1 MPRLAS
7 DLDANS
13 NRISNL
19 AIAFEPADAVRLDYV
34 TALEA
39 RLESA
44 QIQLLNYAQL
54 LSVLNQELQVLKSQS
69 SQQNTKVSVVLA
81 AIEPANIQL
90 GGQIA
95 IQGVGLVAGDRVLL
109 ANQVNPVENGIY
121 VVRSGAWQRSADA
134 DQSAEFAIPF
144 EVEVLEG
151 DKAGL
156 WRMKAAPVPV
166 VLGTTPLYFEQLSS
180 TSQPRIL
187 PVERGG
193 TGADNPR
200 SARFNLG
207 CVEQI
212 SYDFVGDGVN
222 TTFRLTHGLN
232 QIYPIVRVFDRQQ
245 PKSLLIVDEY
255 PIDEDTIEI
264 VFAQAPP
271 ANSIAVTILGT
282 KNPEVISQYSP

>member
-1 MPRLAS
+1 MPRLVAE
-7 DLDANS
+7 LDAGT
-13 NRISNL
+13 NRITNLAQPIESSDAVRFDYVQTLEANVTRLVQLMAVLRSEIDALKSSGPIGASRKASVVVASVEPINL
-19 AIAFEPADAVRLDYV
+19 AIARL
-34 TALEA
+34 
-39 RLESA
+39 
-44 QIQLLNYAQL
+44 
-54 LSVLNQELQVLKSQS
+54 
-69 SQQNTKVSVVLA
+69 
-81 AIEPANIQL
+81 
-90 GGQIA
+90 IA
-95 IQGVGLVAGDRVLL
+95 IQGVGLVPGDRVLL
-109 ANQVNPVENGIY
+109 TGQVNPAENGIY
-121 VVRSGAWQRSADA
+121 VVANGVWQRSVDA
-134 DQSAEFAIPF
+134 DQSTEFTIPF
-144 EVEVLEG
+144 EVDVLEG

-207 CVEQI
+207 CVEQV

>member
-1 MPRLAS
+1 MPHLVAE
-7 DLDANS
+7 LDAGI
-13 NRISNL
+13 NRITNL
-19 AIAFEPADAVRLDYV
+19 AQPIEPSDAVRLDYV
-34 TALEA
+34 QTLEA
-39 RLESA
+39 NVTRLV
-44 QIQLLNYAQL
+44 QLMA
-54 LSVLNQELQVLKSQS
+54 VLQSEIDALKSS
-69 SQQNTKVSVVLA
+69 GSIGASRKASVVVA
-81 AIEPANIQL
+81 SVEPINLVIARL
-90 GGQIA
+90 IA
-95 IQGVGLVAGDRVLL
+95 IQGVGLVPGDRVLL
-109 ANQVNPVENGIY
+109 TGQVNPTENGIY
-121 VVRSGAWQRSADA
+121 VVANGVWQRSVDA
-134 DQSAEFAIPF
+134 DQPTEFTIPF
-144 EVEVLEG
+144 EVDVLEG

-212 SYDFVGDGVN
+212 SYDYVGDGVN

>member
-7 DLDANS
+7 DLDAND

-19 AIAFEPADAVRLDYV
+19 AIAIDSADAVRLDYV
-34 TALEA
+34 RALES

-232 QIYPIVRVFDRQQ
+232 QVYPIVRVFDRQQ

>member
-7 DLDANS
+7 DLDANA

-19 AIAFEPADAVRLDYV
+19 AIAVEPADAVRLDYI
-34 TALEA
+34 TALES

-54 LSVLNQELQVLKSQS
+54 LSVLNQELQALKTQI
-69 SQQNTKVSVVLA
+69 SQQNKKSSVVLA
-81 AIEPANIQL
+81 ATEPVNIQS

-109 ANQVNPVENGIY
+109 TGQVNPAENGIY
-121 VVRSGAWQRSADA
+121 VVANGVWQRSVDA
-134 DQSAEFAIPF
+134 DQSTEFTIPF
-144 EVEVLEG
+144 EVDVLEG

-207 CVEQI
+207 CVEQV

-232 QIYPIVRVFDRQQ
+232 QVYPIVRVFDRQQ

>member
-1 MPRLAS
+1 MPRLVAE
-7 DLDANS
+7 LDAGT
-13 NRISNL
+13 NRITNLAQPIESSDAVRFDYVQTLEANVTRLVQLMAVLQSEIDALKSSGPIGASRKASVVVASVEPINL
-19 AIAFEPADAVRLDYV
+19 AIARL
-34 TALEA
+34 
-39 RLESA
+39 
-44 QIQLLNYAQL
+44 
-54 LSVLNQELQVLKSQS
+54 
-69 SQQNTKVSVVLA
+69 
-81 AIEPANIQL
+81 
-90 GGQIA
+90 IA
-95 IQGVGLVAGDRVLL
+95 IQGVGLVPGDRVLL
-109 ANQVNPVENGIY
+109 TGQVNPAENGIY
-121 VVRSGAWQRSADA
+121 VVANGVWQRSVDA
-134 DQSAEFAIPF
+134 DQSTEFTIPF
-144 EVEVLEG
+144 EVDVLEG

-207 CVEQI
+207 CVEQV

-232 QIYPIVRVFDRQQ
+232 QVYPIVRVFDRQK